1 MDNFKIV
8 KMESEQ
14 HFVKRYDDLI
24 KSYLTFG
31 AWADDAKGK
40 FYEIR
45 NILTELQFSQ
55 YQINNFRFK
64 YFANE
69 SKSLEIVQAFEIDRI
84 VNGLEHIAEMLDQFF
99 FDTIFDLE
107 HEGIPYNED
116 IITENIAIEVRK
128 IFHEELKAESIEE
141 MPKETALDFHG
152 KIITAL
158 RCIYL
163 NMDAYLYGCKVHYD
177 YKILDHG
184 DSHLFT
190 IPELFNEIHDN
201 IFCIMECYE
210 NVLSILYNYGYNVY
224 IDEHVEEWNNPKDE
238 EMIEENKIE
247 PDSTEL
253 KVKEITEDNK

>member
-69 SKSLEIVQAFEIDRI
+69 SKSLEVVQAFEIDRI
-84 VNGLEHIAEMLDQFF
+84 VNGLEHIAKMLDQFF
-99 FDTIFDLE
+99 FDTIFEFE
-107 HEGIPYNED
+107 HEGIPLD
-116 IITENIAIEVRK
+116 KDTIIENIAIEVRK

-141 MPKETALDFHG
+141 IPKETALEFRG
-152 KIITAL
+152 KIVTVL

-163 NMDAYLYGCKVHYD
+163 NMDAYLYGCKIHYG
-177 YKILDHG
+177 YKIRNHN

-201 IFCIMECYE
+201 ICCIMEYYE
-210 NVLSILYNYGYNVY
+210 NVLSSLYNYAYDVY
-224 IDEHVEEWNNPKDE
+224 IPENVEAHNNPKDE
-238 EMIEENKIE
+238 ESQTDEK
-247 PDSTEL
+247 
-253 KVKEITEDNK
+253 KESQKE